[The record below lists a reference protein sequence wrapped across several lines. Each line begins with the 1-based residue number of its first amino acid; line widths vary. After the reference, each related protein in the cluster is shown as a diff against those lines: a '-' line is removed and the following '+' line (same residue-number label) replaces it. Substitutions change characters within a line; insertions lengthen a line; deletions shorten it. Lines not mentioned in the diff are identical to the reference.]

1 MLPNLKL
8 DLGVRYELEV
18 RNKFIDTNKK
28 NFAPRAGF
36 AWSPG
41 DNKKTVVRG
50 GFGLYFGTTPAF
62 LYYIA
67 DHLGQQK
74 ISTVLVPIGGFPG
87 INPQTKAPLSA
98 IDIYQT
104 LVAEGVLG
112 HRQIAA
118 GDLAQF
124 GIFPSPTMPLR
135 LEFGLDRHFA
145 NPYAEQASLEVQ
157 RAFGEVTVSAA
168 YNFSRGVHG
177 LRSIDRN
184 VIRAGTQPNGAPIFG
199 LRNPLVLQDVVYEST
214 ANNYYNA
221 LVVHASRRFR
231 GSYMFD
237 ASYTLSRDIDDVT
250 DFAPDYEPNDQ
261 TNARAERALSPF
273 HRKHSVVG
281 TAVADL
287 PLRARPGSDW
297 AHHVFGDFTSSGIVQ
312 SSSFRPFNMITG
324 YDSAGD
330 NHTDT
335 HRPYGLGRDA
345 GIGPNSFML
354 DLRLSRKFPIGEK
367 LHLEFT
373 GEVFNTLNR
382 TNFRTVNNVVGA
394 TPLAL
399 LPNPLTGHK
408 GVPTDPLAFT
418 SAYDPRQFQFGLWAR
433 F

>member
-124 GIFPSPTMPLR
+124 GIFPFPTMPLR